1 MAVSVFAEFLH
12 WRIETAKE
20 LPYFQGDP
28 IVMLPDSPVRLAGP
42 IVFVPKNL
50 RRIGQ
55 RVLLGFAAAVF
66 TVGNGPLVS
75 LHLQLMGANSVGMR
89 LQGGLVVQ

>member
-1 MAVSVFAEFLH
+1 MAVSAFGEFLH
-12 WRIETAKE
+12 WRIETAKK

-28 IVMLPDSPVRLAGP
+28 IVMLPDSQVRLAGP

-50 RRIGQ
+50 MRIGQ
-55 RVLLGFAAAVF
+55 LPLLGFAAAVF

-75 LHLQLMGANSVGMR
+75 LHLQLMGANGVGMR
-89 LQGGLVVQ
+89 LQSGFVLQ